1 MGTGPYMYDG
11 KKENDTYT
19 FVKNPNYDRKK
30 VDVETF
36 KIKVIPDNDAKLLA
50 LRNNEID
57 MILGTNN
64 LSYDSYNT
72 LQKDKNFTGKTSET
86 IIQTRYVGINSD
98 IAPFN
103 DKIGR
108 ASCRERV

>member
-57 MILGTNN
+57 NHIPI
-64 LSYDSYNT
+64 SYNE
-72 LQKDKNFTGKTSET
+72 KKISYNETG
-86 IIQTRYVGINSD
+86 VNSWSLNQPD
-98 IAPFN
+98 QPFFL
-103 DKIGR
+103 
-108 ASCRERV
+108 

>member
-1 MGTGPYMYDG
+1 
-11 KKENDTYT
+11 
-19 FVKNPNYDRKK
+19 
-30 VDVETF
+30 
-36 KIKVIPDNDAKLLA
+36 
-50 LRNNEID
+50 

-103 DKIGR
+103 DISVRKAVNHAINTDSIIKNILSGVEQKATSILDKNLPYCNVDTDTYSYSR
-108 ASCRERV
+108 SEEHTSELQSRQY